1 MNWIALGALY
11 CAIAVLAGAFGAH
24 GLKERLEPSALAQW
38 ETAARYLMYG
48 GLGLLAM
55 ALVAPKLDTSLNGP
69 AASLAVGALI
79 FAGTVFGL
87 ALGSPRWF
95 GAITPLGG
103 LGMIVG
109 FAWLAVLAWKG

>member
-1 MNWIALGALY
+1 MNWIAIGALY
-11 CAIAVLAGAFGAH
+11 SAIAVAAGAFGAH
-24 GLKERLEPSALAQW
+24 GLKDRLEPNALAQW

-48 GLGLLAM
+48 GLGLLAV
-55 ALVAPKLDTSLNGP
+55 ALAGPKLGVSVNGP
-69 AASLAVGALI
+69 AASLAVGAAI
-79 FAGTVFGL
+79 FSGTVFGL

-109 FAWLAVLAWKG
+109 FLWLAVLAWRA

>member
-1 MNWIALGALY
+1 MTWIAVGALY

-24 GLKERLEPSALAQW
+24 GLKGRLEPSALAQW

-55 ALVAPKLDTSLNGP
+55 ELLSPRLGHPVTGP
-69 AASLAVGALI
+69 ASSLAVGTLI

-103 LGMIVG
+103 LGMILG
-109 FAWLAVLAWKG
+109 FAWLAVEAWRS

>member
-1 MNWIALGALY
+1 MTWIAIGALY
-11 CAIAVLAGAFGAH
+11 CAVAVLAGAFGTH
-24 GLKERLEPSALAQW
+24 GLKARLDPGALAQW

-48 GLGLLAM
+48 GFGLSAIGLA
-55 ALVAPKLDTSLNGP
+55 APRFASPVSGP
-69 AASLAVGALI
+69 ATSLAVGTVI
-79 FAGTVFGL
+79 FAGTVFAL

-109 FAWLAVLAWKG
+109 FAWLALLAWKS

>member
-11 CAIAVLAGAFGAH
+11 CAVAVTTGAFGAH
-24 GLKERLEPSALAQW
+24 GLKDRLEPNALAQW

-48 GLGLLAM
+48 GLGVLAIGLL
-55 ALVAPKLDTSLNGP
+55 APKLDASVNGP
-69 AASLAVGALI
+69 AASLAIGALI
-79 FAGTVFGL
+79 FSGTVFGL

-109 FAWLAVLAWKG
+109 FAWLAVLTWRA